1 MDDLLKDLEMRAA
14 TIDELLSDKFW
25 PLPGEKKDA
34 HKAAARL
41 SAWCRASASGNWQL
55 FVRRLARD
63 GLSIESVLPRFAT
76 VRRNP
81 IAPVP
86 SWLSDSAWI
95 ANALKASHAESLIAR
110 LSARA
115 EPLAFESLLF
125 SVVDV
130 AEGELRSRVRP
141 AELSKFSDEA
151 IGQLDRA
158 LLRQMSALCAPAF
171 FDCFVAWTRRCQ
183 KATQKP
189 STAERNGAVTS
200 GEFEQFVL
208 HMRETG
214 LGQLFVAKPV
224 LLRLMAST
232 TRQWIESTREFIVR
246 LASDVSEVR
255 AVLLGLADP
264 SPVVSV
270 HGELSDLHNSGR
282 SVLLVDFEDR
292 RRVLYKPKDLR
303 PDALWHQLV
312 TWLNANGAP
321 VDLRAARVLV
331 RDGYGWAE
339 FVEHTDC
346 GDQSGVARFY
356 ERAGAWLGLFH
367 VFAAADMH
375 LENMIAAGDQPV
387 PIDLEMILQAGEVES
402 GDRVAERGALE
413 LAKKRIGESIAAIGL
428 LPAYARSPENDIV
441 GLGGLNGSRT
451 EVNEVY
457 WENANTDWMR
467 PAQRKKALEALPN
480 IPTVNDLPAR
490 LCEFTGAL
498 RAGFSSYGRFLA
510 ENKARIVEQGFFE
523 TFAGVPVRKLLKP
536 TRFYLFLLE
545 RLKDH
550 RNMGDGAEWSANLE
564 FIARLTDWDKPEDR
578 LWPLFRAERNALAEL
593 NVPFFLAK
601 SDGFEVADRN
611 GIAACDREESGL
623 ARALNRLRNFDQAE
637 VDWQSRIVKIS
648 TAAMPGALKDESM
661 PRALFKGPEQCAN
674 GPSMRSAI
682 LAGARDAAEH
692 IVEVAIRSGPGAA
705 WIGLDWLGDSEVSQL
720 VPLGF
725 DLYNGAPGISLFLAA
740 YANVTGDTVAS
751 KLSVEGLAPLRS
763 HLKGANA
770 ARLARGLGLG
780 GASGLGSIVYALS
793 AIGDLLGKDELLTD
807 ALRAAGL
814 FTDELIAAD
823 RVFDVIGGSAGGIL
837 GLLKVHRLSGDADAL
852 ARATECGRH
861 LLLNRVRDDRN
872 SGMWS
877 GLGIGCRPLTGI
889 SHGAAGF
896 GYALAS
902 LHQATGREDFA
913 AAARDCIEFE
923 NRFFSAVHVNWPDLR
938 QEVCAQSWPCQWCYG
953 AGGIGLARIATS
965 RCGYHDSVTLRADI
979 VHAVK
984 CTERA
989 WPSSVDTLC
998 CGNLGNIEF
1007 LDEAGIF
1014 LNNRDL
1020 RNEAEQRV
1028 LRIVAEA
1035 KRTGDYRWGGGEKQF
1050 NLGLFRGLAGIGYTM
1065 LRRISPN
1072 IPNVLIWE

>member
-1 MDDLLKDLEMRAA
+1 MDELLNDLEMRAA

-25 PLPGEKKDA
+25 PLPGEKKDS
-34 HKAAARL
+34 HKAAVRL
-41 SAWCRASASGNWQL
+41 AAWCRASASGNWQL
-55 FVRRLARD
+55 FARRLARD
-63 GLSIESVLPRFAT
+63 GLSMESVLSRFAT

-81 IAPVP
+81 ITPVP
-86 SWLSDSAWI
+86 SWLSDAAWLV
-95 ANALKASHAESLIAR
+95 NALKSGHPRSVFGS
-110 LSARA
+110 LSAGA
-115 EPLAFESLLF
+115 EPLAFESSLF
-125 SVVDV
+125 GVVDA
-130 AEGELRSRVRP
+130 AEAELRSRVRP
-141 AELSKFSDEA
+141 DELSKFSDEA
-151 IGQLDRA
+151 VGQLNRA
-158 LLRQMSALCAPAF
+158 LLRQLSALCAPAF
-171 FDCFVAWTRRCQ
+171 FDCFLTWRRQNQ
-183 KATQKP
+183 KGTQEP
-189 STAERNGAVTS
+189 STSELNGAVTG

-214 LGQLFVAKPV
+214 LGHLFVVKPV
-224 LLRLMAST
+224 LLRLMASI
-232 TRQWIESTREFIVR
+232 TRQWIESTCEFIVR
-246 LASDVSEVR
+246 LASDVSQVR
-255 AVLLGLADP
+255 AVLLGLVDP

-270 HGELSDLHNSGR
+270 HDNLSDPHNFGR
-282 SVLLVDFEDR
+282 CVLLVHFEDR
-292 RRVLYKPKDLR
+292 CRVLYKPKDLR
-303 PDALWHQLV
+303 PDAAWHQVV
-312 TWLNANGAP
+312 TWLNANGSP

-356 ERAGAWLGLFH
+356 ERAGALLALFH
-367 VFAAADMH
+367 VFAAADLH
-375 LENMIAAGDQPV
+375 LENLIAAGDQPV

-402 GDRVAERGALE
+402 GDRAAERGAME
-413 LAKKRIGESIAAIGL
+413 LARKRVGESITAIGL

-441 GLGGLNGSRT
+441 GLGGLNGSKT
-451 EVNEVY
+451 EVNEFY
-457 WENANTDWMR
+457 WDNANTDRMC
-467 PAQRKKALEALPN
+467 PAHRTKVLETLPN
-480 IPTVNDLPAR
+480 IPTVNDSPVG
-490 LCEFTGAL
+490 LCEYAGAL
-498 RAGFSSYGRFLA
+498 RAGFDSYGRFLA
-510 ENKARIVEQGFFE
+510 ENKARIVDQGFFE
-523 TFAGVPVRKLLKP
+523 MLAGVSVRKLVKP

-550 RNMGDGAEWSANLE
+550 RNMGDGAQWSANLE

-593 NVPFFLAK
+593 NVPYFLAM

-611 GIAACDREESGL
+611 GIRARDRKECGL
-623 ARALNRLRNFDQAE
+623 DRALNRLHNFDMAE
-637 VDWQSRIVKIS
+637 VNWQSRIVSIS
-648 TAAMPGALKDESM
+648 TAAMPGALKDESK
-661 PRALFKGPEQCAN
+661 PRAQFMGHEQCAK
-674 GPSMRSAI
+674 GSSMRSAI
-682 LAGARDAAEH
+682 LAAAQEAAEC
-692 IVEVAIRSGPGAA
+692 IAEVAIRSGPSAA

-720 VPLGF
+720 VSLGF

-740 YANVTGDTVAS
+740 YANVTGDAVSAE
-751 KLSVEGLAPLRS
+751 LSVEGLAALRS
-763 HLKGANA
+763 HLSGANA
-770 ARLARGLGLG
+770 ARFARGLGLG

-793 AIGDLLGKDELLTD
+793 AIGNLLGKADLLTD
-807 ALRAAGL
+807 ALLAAQL

-823 RVFDVIGGSAGGIL
+823 RLFDVIGGSAGGIL
-837 GLLKVHRLSGDADAL
+837 GLLKVHRLTGDADAL
-852 ARATECGRH
+852 ARATECGQH
-861 LLLNRVRDDRN
+861 LLLNRLRDDRN
-872 SGMWS
+872 SAMWS

-896 GYALAS
+896 GYALAA

-923 NRFFSAVHVNWPDLR
+923 NGFFSPVHVNWPDLR
-938 QEVCAQSWPCQWCYG
+938 QDVCAQSWPCQWCYG
-953 AGGIGLARIATS
+953 AGGIGLARIATL
-965 RCGYHDSVTLRADI
+965 RCGYHDCITLSADI

-1014 LNNRDL
+1014 LNDRDL
-1020 RNEAEQRV
+1020 RDEAEQRV
-1028 LRIVAEA
+1028 LRIITEA

-1050 NLGLFRGLAGIGYTM
+1050 NLGLFRGLAGVGYTM